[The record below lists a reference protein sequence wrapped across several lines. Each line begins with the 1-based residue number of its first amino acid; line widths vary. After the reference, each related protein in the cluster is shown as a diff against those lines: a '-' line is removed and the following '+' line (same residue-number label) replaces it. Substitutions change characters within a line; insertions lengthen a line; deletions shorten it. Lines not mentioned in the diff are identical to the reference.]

1 MFQIKKIELGQTN
14 QFVLVTRNVK
24 LDLCNPAEFE
34 LNFLLFFLDFTV
46 ESKVSLFSYYRISCE
61 ISFCGMTRS
70 LLK

>member
-14 QFVLVTRNVK
+14 QFVPVTRNVK

-34 LNFLLFFLDFTV
+34 LNFLLLFLEFTL
-46 ESKVSLFSYYRISCE
+46 EIKISLFSYYRISCE
-61 ISFCGMTRS
+61 ISFCSITGS